1 MNKKSNNLAFSP
13 QLSMLNTWYNSPETT
28 NIHRLPAHATTMPFA
43 DSNTARTRPR
53 EQSEYYRSLNGDWKF
68 NWVVTPAERLVDFSM
83 VTYYDCSW
91 ATIPVPSAW
100 QLHTSDYPQY
110 TNVRY
115 PWSTSEPEL
124 MPPTAP
130 TKYNPIG
137 YYVTTFDVPEN
148 WQDRQ
153 LRICF
158 EGVESCFYFW
168 VNGQFVGMS
177 KDSFTPAEFD
187 ILPYCQPTGNTLAVE
202 VFRWCDHSWLEDQ
215 DFWRLSGIF
224 RDVYLYAPGAFAI
237 EDIFVVGELDDN
249 FEHGLLK
256 AQITIETQSY
266 KVAKLQSTDDWT
278 DSLYLEL
285 QLYDG
290 NFALY
295 DPPYI
300 TALDF
305 TDGNCQIY
313 LEDFIPVPKQWSAE
327 YPNLYLGVAALK
339 SARGETLDVRSVNIG
354 FRRIEIKN
362 GLMLING
369 KRLLLKGVNRHE
381 WNMCSG
387 RSITAADMLQDVLL
401 MKRNN
406 INAVRTSHYPN
417 QPLWYDLCDEYG
429 LYVIDEANLETH
441 GSWQYGQFEESEKT
455 VPGSKPEW
463 TTAVCERAATMVER
477 DKNHPSIILWSLGNE
492 SWGGANFEKMRAAI
506 LSIDTSRPIHYE
518 GVFHDRNYQ
527 HVSDVESQMYTKPDS
542 VELIAQGNKL
552 HGFLDQIRAMTNGKP
567 ELAEIHRM
575 IDENFEQLLQNYTRL
590 PIPLEL
596 KHILRLAESVPAK
609 PFILCEYSHAMGNSC
624 GNLFKYCELFD
635 KYPQLQGGFI
645 WDWIDQGLIKKT
657 ADGEQ
662 LTYGGDWGEQPHDS
676 NFCGNGL
683 LLSDRIPT
691 GKLAETKKCY
701 QNFNITLTDER
712 NGVIEVFNKLLFTNA
727 NEFDFSWKVLKRGT
741 EYLSGKFSPTIM
753 PQHRRHIC
761 LNWQW
766 PDFDPSSEYILE
778 VSVRLR
784 QALIW
789 AAAGHEIAWQQ
800 FVFYNHY
807 TAKVCPLPAV
817 IQQTATAVVV
827 SGSNYA
833 ANFSRVTGEWSQL
846 KSNDRACFICPP
858 KISCWRAPTDNDR
871 GNKLPERCGCWQLAA
886 GSWKLEELT
895 IENSRIV
902 TTHSNAIL
910 NSTQLVTEYLFD
922 AEGVNINISIRPDT
936 NLPELPAF
944 MLELQLNQQ
953 FETFSYYGRGPYD
966 NYSDRKSG
974 CKLGVYSSTPAAEFV
989 PYLRPQESGNHC
1001 DVRWLSL
1008 GQTLNKTT
1016 AIASNSIS
1024 AFSFQLSALT
1034 SPFEFSC
1041 LPWSSAEIEAAD
1053 HVYKLPPSN
1062 KTVVRLGLQRGV
1074 GGDDSWGA
1082 PVHPEFSLPADQ
1094 SYTINFRITF

>member
-1 MNKKSNNLAFSP
+1 MK
-13 QLSMLNTWYNSPETT
+13 MERLNTWYNSPETT
-28 NIHRLPAHATTMPFA
+28 NISRLPARATTIPFA
-43 DSNTARTRPR
+43 NSGAARNCPR
-53 EQSEYYRSLNGDWKF
+53 AQSEYYHSLNGDWKF
-68 NWVVTPAERLVDFSM
+68 NWVPTPAERLVDFSDT
-83 VTYYDCSW
+83 TYSDCVW
-91 ATIPVPSAW
+91 HTIPVPAAW

-115 PWSTSEPEL
+115 PWTTSEPEL
-124 MPPTAP
+124 MPPVAP

-137 YYVTTFDVPEN
+137 YYVTTFDVPGN
-148 WQDRQ
+148 WQERQ

-224 RDVYLYAPGAFAI
+224 RDVYLYAPGAIAI

-256 AQITIETQSY
+256 AKISIASHSD
-266 KVAKLQSTDDWT
+266 KVAELQKTSDAAN
-278 DSLYLEL
+278 SLYLEL

-300 TALDF
+300 TPLEF
-305 TDGNCQIY
+305 IDGNCEIY

-327 YPNLYLGVAALK
+327 YPNLYLAVAAIK
-339 SARGETLDVRSVNIG
+339 SASGETLDARSVNIG
-354 FRRIEIKN
+354 FRRIEIQN
-362 GLMLING
+362 GLLLING
-369 KRLLLKGVNRHE
+369 KRLVFKGVNRHE
-381 WNMCSG
+381 WNMHSG
-387 RSITAADMLQDVLL
+387 RSITARDMLEDVLL

-429 LYVIDEANLETH
+429 LYVIDETNLETH

-463 TTAVCERAATMVER
+463 TAAVCERAAAMVER
-477 DKNHPSIILWSLGNE
+477 DKNHPSIIMWSLGNE
-492 SWGGANFEKMRAAI
+492 SWGGSNFEKMRETI
-506 LSIDTSRPIHYE
+506 LLIDNSRPIHYE
-518 GVFHDRNYQ
+518 GIFHDRTCQ

-567 ELAEIHRM
+567 ELAEIHQM
-575 IDENFEQLLQNYTRL
+575 IDNNFEQLLQNYPQL
-590 PIPLEL
+590 PLPLEL
-596 KHILRLAESVPAK
+596 KHILRLAESVPDK
-609 PFILCEYSHAMGNSC
+609 PFILCEYSHGMGNSC

-645 WDWIDQGLIKKT
+645 WDWIDQGLIKT
-657 ADGEQ
+657 TNGSEQ
-662 LTYGGDWGEQPHDS
+662 LTYGGDWGEQPHDGT
-676 NFCGNGL
+676 FCGNGL
-683 LLSDRIPT
+683 LLSDRTPT

-701 QNFNITLTDER
+701 QNFNFTLTDER

-727 NEFDFSWKVLKRGT
+727 NEFEFCWKVLNRGE
-741 EYLSGKFSPTIM
+741 EYLAGKFSPTIL
-753 PQHRRHIC
+753 PQHRRHVC

-766 PDFDPSSEYILE
+766 PDFDHSSEYILE
-778 VSVRLR
+778 ISVRLR
-784 QALIW
+784 HDSIW
-789 AAAGHEIAWQQ
+789 ADAGHEIAWQQ
-800 FVFYNHY
+800 FEFYNHY
-807 TAKVCPLPAV
+807 TPNICNTPAV
-817 IQQTATAVVV
+817 KQQTGNTIIF
-827 SGSNYA
+827 SGTDYSADFN
-833 ANFSRVTGEWSQL
+833 SVTGAWSQL
-846 KSNDRACFICPP
+846 TLAGRACFVTAP

-871 GNKLPERCGCWQLAA
+871 GNKLAEHSQCWQLAA
-886 GSWKLEELT
+886 GGWQLEEFLS
-895 IENSRIV
+895 ENSRII
-902 TTHSNAIL
+902 TSHSNSAL
-910 NSTQLVTEYLFD
+910 NSTKLVAEYSFD
-922 AEGVNINISIRPDT
+922 AEGIDISICISPDAD
-936 NLPELPAF
+936 LPELPAF

-953 FETFSYYGRGPYD
+953 FKSFSYYGRGPHE

-974 CKLGVYSSTPAAEFV
+974 CKLGIYSSTPAAEFI

-1001 DVRWLSL
+1001 DTRWLSL
-1008 GQTLNKTT
+1008 
-1016 AIASNSIS
+1016 S
-1024 AFSFQLSALT
+1024 AVGELT
-1034 SPFEFSC
+1034 SDKVVKSAENNPGLQIAALSFPFEFSC
-1041 LPWSSAEIEAAD
+1041 LPWTPEEIAAAD
-1053 HVYKLPPSN
+1053 HCYKLPVSD
-1062 KTVVRLGLQRGV
+1062 KTVLRSGLQRGV

-1082 PVHPEFSLPADQ
+1082 PVHPEFSLPAGQ
-1094 SYTINFRITF
+1094 NYTIKFRITF